1 MQRDALRWLVCPRR
15 TGTRACHGSLRL
27 ERVLTTWAEDP
38 QDLLEGILRCA
49 RCRAEYPIV
58 CGIPILHHDTPK
70 YLRNHYHFLVG
81 SGRALG
87 CLSDSLRA
95 ALLQQVLLDLRKPE
109 EELFPAQPKYTR
121 EGRLDFLTQ
130 VGPYLCNHY
139 DNLAEVVPPADPLYG
154 VLQRYP
160 GRNPHVV
167 LERFAAKHH
176 HGHGGLAGRA
186 GLAVDIG
193 CHVGGFL
200 AKQAQRCRL
209 VFGVDLSF
217 ENLLL
222 AGRILRGRPTHL
234 TRYRLY
240 REGTRYTWRTL
251 NASPV
256 PNVEFVVA
264 SGTHLPFKPDTFDM
278 VSSCNV
284 VDIVP
289 EPLTLVDE
297 KLRVLKTG
305 GLLLTSDPYQFYG
318 VLMERLKPYRHKSPL
333 AIIKDRIARET
344 EILEEEDY
352 VPWVT
357 HNYNRH
363 YLIYHNHC
371 LAAIK
376 KGRQPRVDG
385 GTASAQTAR

>member
-1 MQRDALRWLVCPRR
+1 MQLDALRWLVCPGR
-15 TGTRACHGSLRL
+15 TGTRACHGSLRV

-38 QDLLEGILRCA
+38 QDLLEGTLRCA

-70 YLRNHYHFLVG
+70 YLRNNYHFLVG
-81 SGRALG
+81 SCRALG
-87 CLSDSLRA
+87 CLSDTLRA

-109 EELFPAQPKYTR
+109 EELFPPQPKYTR
-121 EGRLDFLTQ
+121 KGRLDFLTQ

-154 VLQRYP
+154 VLRRYP
-160 GRNPHVV
+160 ARNPHVV

-176 HGHGGLAGRA
+176 NGRA

-200 AKQAQRCRL
+200 AKQAQRCRFA
-209 VFGVDLSF
+209 FGVDLSF
-217 ENLLL
+217 ETLLL
-222 AGRILRGRPTHL
+222 AGRILRGRPTRL

-240 REGTRYTWRTL
+240 REGTRYTWRAL

-264 SGTHLPFKPDTFDM
+264 SGTHLPFKSETFEI

-305 GLLLTSDPYQFYG
+305 GLFLTSDPYQFYG
-318 VLMERLKPYRHKSPL
+318 VGMDRLKPYRRKSPL
-333 AIIKDRIARET
+333 AIIKDRIASET

-371 LAAIK
+371 LAARK
-376 KGRQPRVDG
+376 NGEGGHPDKGPGPGQ
-385 GTASAQTAR
+385 AAR